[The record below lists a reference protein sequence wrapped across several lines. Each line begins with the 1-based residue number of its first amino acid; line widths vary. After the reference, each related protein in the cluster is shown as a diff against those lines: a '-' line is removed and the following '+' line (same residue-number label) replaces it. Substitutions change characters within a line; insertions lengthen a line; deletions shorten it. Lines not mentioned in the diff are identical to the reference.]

1 MNINIKTSIFL
12 IKEYGKVDI
21 ELGQLQVIRRGK
33 LELPLD
39 GGPDVLRAI
48 YTKMDNNKKI
58 GTGGDCYFQ
67 MIEWDADG
75 KIYAESI
82 HQYGSA
88 TLDST
93 SVHFSD
99 QAELFAKMKM
109 KPSIIN
115 FNELKPYIINS
126 YTP

>member
-1 MNINIKTSIFL
+1 M
-12 IKEYGKVDI
+12 
-21 ELGQLQVIRRGK
+21 
-33 LELPLD
+33 PLD

-48 YTKMDNNKKI
+48 YTKMDNNKKV

-67 MIEWDADG
+67 MIEWDTDG
-75 KIYAESI
+75 KVYAESI

-99 QAELFAKMKM
+99 QVEMFANMKM

-115 FNELKPYIINS
+115 FNELKPYIIKS